1 MVQLLKA
8 LVAFTEDP
16 GSVLCS
22 PRRPNAHFWSLC
34 GHLYSYACNK
44 HTHICTYVCACADKI
59 ISFLPLQYTNIPYYT
74 KLYNAN
80 IRKTWLESYMPSRTG
95 ENIIQPCQKLQRKNM
110 QTVIHGSSPIIKVSI
125 KLLCIKSMPQKDG
138 FIFNP
143 ISMPWLH
150 YRYTVLLYFTFCKHC
165 LKFNRVFSCY

>member
-1 MVQLLKA
+1 
-8 LVAFTEDP
+8 
-16 GSVLCS
+16 
-22 PRRPNAHFWSLC
+22 
-34 GHLYSYACNK
+34 
-44 HTHICTYVCACADKI
+44 
-59 ISFLPLQYTNIPYYT
+59 
-74 KLYNAN
+74 
-80 IRKTWLESYMPSRTG
+80 
-95 ENIIQPCQKLQRKNM
+95 M

-165 LKFNRVFSCY
+165 LKFNRVFSCYWKKKCPAVSQSLGKWAQSWLSTGGLFQILNPITKEAVGQEACSLTSQLENRVQNHQMLDFTKKAPGILKETFSDRDGFWGLTSGVRP